1 MLSTSNS
8 KLSFIVLGTVKN
20 PIDYEHTQSHNNR
33 PTVKHIQYKLIFARG
48 QNARVSHNVVDAR
61 RSLDYIM

>member
-48 QNARVSHNVVDAR
+48 QK
-61 RSLDYIM
+61 Y